1 MNNPLAGTDPSGY
14 VAECADEGGHCEETV
29 TPEVGDRILEDEE
42 GNRYLDQGGDTVTRI
57 EKVSASK
64 NGVTASVNNSTG
76 MMTISAIGAPAEQA
90 SGTNQDNSDISG
102 SKVGGKGSKKV
113 KADFRIDKIK
123 GHEDGWEDPHDA
135 AIRKPSGWITMD
147 TIHTHPGGRG
157 NQEGFSKTDAQAVLS
172 GSTPGYYV
180 RTPIG
185 DVRFINKSIAK
196 RTRTRWGA
204 KGKSICP
211 GDSPCMTSYG
221 SSN

>member
-1 MNNPLAGTDPSGY
+1 
-14 VAECADEGGHCEETV
+14 
-29 TPEVGDRILEDEE
+29 
-42 GNRYLDQGGDTVTRI
+42 
-57 EKVSASK
+57 
-64 NGVTASVNNSTG
+64 

-135 AIRKPSGWITMD
+135 ALAFYKQNEDAYQSTDKDSELIGFLIKADNGNYYFTNAVEVPATFEMSAAIRKPSGWITMD
-147 TIHTHPGGRG
+147 TLHTHPGGRG

-211 GDSPCMTSYG
+211 GGSPCMTSYG